1 MLYFTSVT
9 ACAAATV
16 FCACSFSCNISPLA
30 SCLHR
35 MSQQLI
41 VLKQV
46 LPGVDLAEI
55 LAKQPRLLYME
66 GAQEKV

>member
-1 MLYFTSVT
+1 MCSSDSG
-9 ACAAATV
+9 
-16 FCACSFSCNISPLA
+16 FCVLIRNNLPLV

-35 MSQQLI
+35 ISQQLI
-41 VLKQV
+41 VLKQG
-46 LPGVDLAEI
+46 LPGVDLAGI